1 MTDIWTTFVNGVQG
15 LHTRPVNIQGLQS
28 QCYDMGRPVGSFRKS
43 AAELE
48 ELEEDLDEQA
58 EQPAA
63 DTRVTK
69 ASQVRALLRAAKAAG
84 CQDLTQQVEPV
95 MQAMGMS
102 RSQAT
107 SYVKAHWHRV

>member
-1 MTDIWTTFVNGVQG
+1 MTDVWTNFVNGVQG
-15 LHTRPVNIQGLQS
+15 HHTRPVNIQGLQA
-28 QCYDMGRPVGSFRKS
+28 QCYDMGRPVGHFRKT

-48 ELEEDLDEQA
+48 VEDDEA
-58 EQPAA
+58 DEQPAA

-95 MQAMGMS
+95 MAAMGMS